1 MNSVDVTIRDT
12 KTKGEI
18 NSLRKQG
25 NVPAIIYGGSNQ
37 NQKISISKKIIKS
50 LIDKENFLSNILTL
64 NIEWKARKCTS

>member
-25 NVPAIIYGGSNQ
+25 NVPAIVYGGTDQ
-37 NQKISISKKIIKS
+37 NQKISISKKWI
-50 LIDKENFLSNILTL
+50 
-64 NIEWKARKCTS
+64 